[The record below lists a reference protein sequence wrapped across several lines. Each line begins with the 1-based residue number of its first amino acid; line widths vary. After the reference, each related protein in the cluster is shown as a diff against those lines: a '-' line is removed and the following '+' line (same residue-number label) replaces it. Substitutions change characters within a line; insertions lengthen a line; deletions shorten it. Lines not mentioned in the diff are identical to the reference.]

1 MLAWVPLVCTHGTLN
16 TPTKKAQLTGY
27 NWAASARTWKKCCQI
42 CRWHVENNL
51 NVHSDSHSTPR
62 DVLGRVLTVVVAFY
76 SVWFTL
82 LLGELELHACMPGV
96 HTQRRE
102 APLKHDKN
110 VATKYEEPSIF
121 QNNELSIFTLFT
133 FFHVFHVDMIGC
145 NKYCSCNND
154 TNGIYLLD
162 IKYSTFTNILAIL
175 RPVWEFST
183 SVTFVSNKVMW
194 WYKMRIDEC
203 HQNVTSTRAT
213 TILGFDF
220 IFQHLPSGVAWLWL
234 AA

>member
-1 MLAWVPLVCTHGTLN
+1 MGAYWRH
-16 TPTKKAQLTGY
+16 
-27 NWAASARTWKKCCQI
+27 SSE
-42 CRWHVENNL
+42 HL

-82 LLGELELHACMPGV
+82 LLGELELHACMHGV

-102 APLKHDKN
+102 ATLKHDKN

-133 FFHVFHVDMIGC
+133 FFAFFTFIWSAVINTVLVIMIIIVF
-145 NKYCSCNND
+145 
-154 TNGIYLLD
+154 IYFD

-213 TILGFDF
+213 TIVG
-220 IFQHLPSGVAWLWL
+220 
-234 AA
+234 